1 MGQKDHELFKL
12 FCSVCPIVS
21 WPTLGLDFHLPCV
34 ELSAAG
40 LMEVIMFIKEGK
52 CAMGE
57 DEITRPG
64 ELWVKGLGLFVQY
77 ERLKS

>member
-1 MGQKDHELFKL
+1 
-12 FCSVCPIVS
+12 
-21 WPTLGLDFHLPCV
+21 
-34 ELSAAG
+34 
-40 LMEVIMFIKEGK
+40 MEVIMFIKEGK